1 MAAINFGCISS
12 LHPSTFR
19 SAQVSLQSGMFQPV
33 VDDYINLPG
42 NQVTRIRPTLCLCS
56 HVLGNGLKWT
66 YPGRRDKVLFFNHGF
81 LTERRDPVRFW
92 LLSASMLS

>member
-33 VDDYINLPG
+33 VEDCINLPS
-42 NQVTRIRPTLCLCS
+42 NQVTRIRPMLCLYVHS
-56 HVLGNGLKWT
+56 IRKWVEM
-66 YPGRRDKVLFFNHGF
+66 D
-81 LTERRDPVRFW
+81 
-92 LLSASMLS
+92 LSWQA